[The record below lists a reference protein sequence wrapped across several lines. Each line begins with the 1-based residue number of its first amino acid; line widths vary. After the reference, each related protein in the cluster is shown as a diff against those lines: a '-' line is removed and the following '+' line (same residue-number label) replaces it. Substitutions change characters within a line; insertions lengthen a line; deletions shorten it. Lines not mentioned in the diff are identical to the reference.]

1 MGLHSNKKVGYPNL
15 TKKEKQT
22 AYCLK
27 DSGTV
32 MWDIQD
38 YLAEVR
44 PPLEDKEV
52 YQDLT
57 ENAEGLLMKIIKS
70 ILRKERNRKYISD
83 EV

>member
-1 MGLHSNKKVGYPNL
+1 
-15 TKKEKQT
+15 
-22 AYCLK
+22 
-27 DSGTV
+27 
-32 MWDIQD
+32 MWDIED
-38 YLAEVR
+38 YLPGVR

>member
-1 MGLHSNKKVGYPNL
+1 M

-32 MWDIQD
+32 TWDIED

-44 PPLEDKEV
+44 PPLEDNKV
-52 YQDLT
+52 YQDLI

>member
-1 MGLHSNKKVGYPNL
+1 M

-22 AYCLK
+22 AYCLR

-32 MWDIQD
+32 MWDIED